1 MSEHRQSVREY
12 LRATE
17 ALLKIDDLT
26 EAEIQAIAEILHHIS
41 EKLHDSGKD
50 GKP

>member
-17 ALLKIDDLT
+17 VLLKTDELT
-26 EAEIQAIAEILHHIS
+26 DAEIQAIAEIWHRLS
-41 EKLHDSGKD
+41 EKLLNHRGRS
-50 GKP
+50 